1 MSIAPEVP
9 ARPHIVVVGNH
20 KGGSGKS
27 TVAMHIIVALLKA
40 GKRIGSFDLDLT
52 QQTLTHYI
60 ENRWAWGRQ
69 NDLPLELP
77 DHHAIASDAT
87 ERAEREESSDIAWFT
102 TELAKIEEDG
112 SCDFIVIDTPGGS
125 HHLSLVAHA
134 MADTL
139 VTPIN
144 DSLVDL
150 DVIVTVGPSRNEEPQ
165 PSRYAQT
172 VARALEGRRGVCGR
186 PTDWVVVRNR
196 MATLASHNQRQVSEL
211 IEAVRGKLGFRT
223 ARGLCER
230 LVYREL
236 FAVGLTAFDRIDKA
250 VLGVKPSP
258 TNLVARL
265 EVRDLV
271 EQIGLLPKQ
280 APPAKPGETSA
291 DRSESGSTTSGD
303 LCAEGAETSLKPA
316 KRRRAALA

>member
-1 MSIAPEVP
+1 MSIAPEAA

-27 TVAMHIIVALLKA
+27 TVAMHLIVALLKA
-40 GKRIGSFDLDLT
+40 GKRIASFDLDLT
-52 QQTLTHYI
+52 QQTLTRYL
-60 ENRWAWGRQ
+60 ENRWAWSRQ

-77 DHHAIASDAT
+77 DHHAIADDCW
-87 ERAEREESSDIAWFT
+87 AERDGGADLAWFSA
-102 TELAKIEEDG
+102 ELAKIERDG
-112 SCDFIVIDTPGGS
+112 ACDFIVIDTPGGI
-125 HHLSLVAHA
+125 HQLSLVAHA

-150 DVIVTVGPSRNEEPQ
+150 DVIVSVGPARNGEPQ

-172 VARALEGRRGVCGR
+172 VALALEGRRSLSGR

-223 ARGLCER
+223 ARGLSER
-230 LVYREL
+230 LVFREL
-236 FAVGLTAFDRIDKA
+236 FAVGLTAFDRIEKA
-250 VLGVKPSP
+250 VLGAKPSP

-280 APPAKPGETSA
+280 SASAKAARTDGETSDGA
-291 DRSESGSTTSGD
+291 TTE
-303 LCAEGAETSLKPA
+303 LCAEGVIVSVKPA
-316 KRRRAALA
+316 KCRQTAQA